1 MAHHL
6 IKRRGG
12 QRYLYSRW
20 KIYWHGSR
28 HLYNWPGQAIQLHYT
43 HNLLNWRK
51 SVQGATPARWLL
63 GGSDS
68 PATMWLVVDRV
79 TEWAWLVPADE
90 AWDVLRMQYPAA
102 ELPALAMTV
111 DELLAALDA
120 AVAQFGS
127 GRVAV
132 DLDFDQAMAR
142 QAELDAKFEAALR
155 GRVASIT

>member
-1 MAHHL
+1 
-6 IKRRGG
+6 
-12 QRYLYSRW
+12 
-20 KIYWHGSR
+20 
-28 HLYNWPGQAIQLHYT
+28 
-43 HNLLNWRK
+43 
-51 SVQGATPARWLL
+51 
-63 GGSDS
+63 
-68 PATMWLVVDRV
+68 MWLVVDRV